1 MRVDLLKGED
11 FNQLFRDFKRS
22 AFHLEMQDEYTVTEE
37 IEPLRKWR
45 TGEPDDYEWVQ
56 EWHKLIKAATAA
68 GKTVTRARVITEPVT
83 EYVRF
88 EHAMAR
94 FNVAAGE
101 RLYWVP
107 RQLTTG
113 IQFPDHDYWLLDESV
128 LAFNVFA
135 ADGSSFGAK
144 VVTDP
149 ATVEQCLR
157 VRDQVLAVGIP
168 HDQYEL
174 R

>member
-1 MRVDLLKGED
+1 VDLLSGED

-22 AFHLEMQDEYTVTEE
+22 AFHLEMHDVYTVTEE
-37 IEPLRKWR
+37 IEPFRKWR
-45 TGEPDDYEWVQ
+45 SGEPDDYAWVQ
-56 EWHKLIKAATAA
+56 EWHELIKAATAA
-68 GKTVTRARVITEPVT
+68 GKTVTRARVVTEPVT
-83 EYVRF
+83 HYVRF

-101 RLYWVP
+101 QLYWVP
-107 RQLTTG
+107 RHRT
-113 IQFPDHDYWLLDESV
+113 IDIAFPQHDYWLLDGETV
-128 LAFNVFA
+128 AFNIFTS
-135 ADGSSFGAK
+135 DGSSFGAQ

-149 ATVEQCLR
+149 AVVRHCLT

-168 HDQYEL
+168 HGQYTL